1 MFVKFHFLFCLCL
14 TVIQLLYVWVCF
26 RSAFLSSAQQSNSTS
41 CWIIKQCL
49 EGMLSFCTASKF
61 VGCVGQFLWLSKVGN
76 PAFMATLCSI
86 WSGLWRWRVCLN
98 SVYAAININSCA
110 KNLYKSLIEKVSH
123 NTSHVYPLYI
133 WLTATSSFS
142 FFKDYNPGLERVI
155 NFRFHCRW
163 TKQFFLNAAYRA
175 TPLPMVALEVDSWW
189 KSRGAKSANM
199 TVDHKATV
207 LDLTSCCI

>member
-1 MFVKFHFLFCLCL
+1 MWKCFGKAPWLPLTLHCDQLKLAEFLNGVYKHGRIFLNNCLTLITNFFFLKKPTLCPVFVKFHFLFCLCL

-41 CWIIKQCL
+41 CWIIKQRL

-110 KNLYKSLIEKVSH
+110 KN
-123 NTSHVYPLYI
+123 
-133 WLTATSSFS
+133 
-142 FFKDYNPGLERVI
+142 
-155 NFRFHCRW
+155 
-163 TKQFFLNAAYRA
+163 
-175 TPLPMVALEVDSWW
+175 
-189 KSRGAKSANM
+189 
-199 TVDHKATV
+199 
-207 LDLTSCCI
+207 